1 MKVILSTAIMVDG
14 DMVNELELKEPRFGD
29 IVDMSAKVPYRD
41 DNDIR
46 VTLYRDPSEAEQTL
60 ALIASVA
67 GITKQETR
75 RLAMDDVVKI
85 TEALSPFLPG
95 LVKI

>member
-1 MKVILSTAIMVDG
+1 MKVTLSTAIMVDG

-46 VTLYRDPSEAEQTL
+46 VILYRDPSEAEQTL
-60 ALIASVA
+60 ALIANVA
-67 GITKQETR
+67 SITKQEAR

-85 TEALSPFLPG
+85 TNVLAPFLPG
-95 LVKI
+95 LARI

>member
-1 MKVILSTAIMVDG
+1 MKITLSTAIMVDG
-14 DMVNELELKEPRFGD
+14 DMVTELELKEPRFGD
-29 IVDMSAKVPYRD
+29 IVDMSAKVAYRD

-46 VTLYRDPSEAEQTL
+46 VTLYRDPSDAEQTL
-60 ALIASVA
+60 ALIANVA

-75 RLAMDDVVKI
+75 RLAMPDVVKI
-85 TEALSPFLPG
+85 TEALAPFLPG